1 MKRKI
6 VRTIA
11 LGSIALVVVLGAAW
25 PAQAQ
30 AQTPAQAQDAHRQ
43 YLSMAP
49 LEQYLIADR
58 NAEIALARSAAPD
71 SISRDAE
78 ILVLGRH
85 GYETAVKG
93 KNGFVCIVDR
103 AWTSDLDDPDFLNP
117 TLREPIC
124 FNAAAART
132 RLLLTFK
139 QTEWALAGQTKT
151 QMFDN
156 IKAAYDKK
164 ELPLPEPGAMSY
176 MMSKQ
181 TYFGPIAGWGSP
193 HLMFYFP
200 KTDNM
205 AWGAG
210 LPGSPVIVH
219 QDSPE
224 PMTTFVIPLGKYSD
238 GTSAVRDAH

>member
-6 VRTIA
+6 FRTIA

-25 PAQAQ
+25 PAQTQ
-30 AQTPAQAQDAHRQ
+30 ETHKQ
-43 YLSMAP
+43 YLSIAP
-49 LEQYLIADR
+49 LEEYLMADR
-58 NAEIALARSAAPD
+58 DAEIALARSAAPE

-85 GYETAVKG
+85 GYEAAVKG

-103 AWTSDLDDPDFLNP
+103 AWTSDVDDPAFLNP

-124 FNAAAART
+124 FNAAAARS
-132 RLLLTFK
+132 RLPLTFK

-151 QMFDN
+151 QMFDS

-164 ELPLPEPGAMSY
+164 ELPVPEPGAMSY

-181 TYFGPIAGWGSP
+181 GYFGPIIGYGHP

-224 PMTTFVIPLGKYSD
+224 PITTFVIPVSKYSD
-238 GTSAVRDAH
+238 GTDTPKHSH